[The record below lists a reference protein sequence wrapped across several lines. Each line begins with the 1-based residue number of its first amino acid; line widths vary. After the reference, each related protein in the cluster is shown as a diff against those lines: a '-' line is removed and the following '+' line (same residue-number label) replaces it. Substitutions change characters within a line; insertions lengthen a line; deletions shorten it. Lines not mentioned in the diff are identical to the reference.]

1 MLSNRWHSMHT
12 RLRPY
17 QVLTMDLKSGYPF
30 WAIKNGLM
38 CAFPKITQDV
48 SCDVVVIGGG
58 ITGSLIADELGNNG
72 FDVVVV
78 EQRDVGWGSSAAS
91 TALLQYEIDTHM
103 VDLAKQYGEFHALLA
118 YQACADAIIDLR
130 DLAEKLGDVDFSM
143 QESLYYASR
152 RPDKSA
158 LQEEFDLRTKHGFDA
173 QWLEPADIKERFGFK
188 APGAILTRL
197 AAVVDP
203 YRMASKLLT
212 RLVERGGRV
221 FDRTMIDSI
230 EPSEDSVT
238 LRTPEGFEIRSKHVV
253 IAAGYASQKWL
264 KQSVAKN
271 RSSYAFITDPIDEAV
286 LGPLAKTMVWES
298 ARPYLYMR
306 ATGDGRLLVGGDD
319 DDMDI
324 PARRDRRV
332 DSKAKGL
339 SKKVQKLF
347 PELPLRPAFSWGGTF
362 AETEDGLP
370 FFGEHPQYGPRVQ
383 FAMAYGG
390 NGISYS
396 MIGAGL
402 LRANIEGRPHPLASL
417 FGFSRIG

>member
-1 MLSNRWHSMHT
+1 
-12 RLRPY
+12 
-17 QVLTMDLKSGYPF
+17 MDLKSGYPF
-30 WAIKNGLM
+30 WAVKNGLM
-38 CAFPKITQDV
+38 SVFPKLKSDV
-48 SCDVVVIGGG
+48 SCDVAVIGGG
-58 ITGSLIADELGNNG
+58 ITGALIADELGNNG

-78 EQRDVGWGSSAAS
+78 EQRDVAWGSSAAS

-118 YQACADAIIDLR
+118 YQACADAITDLR
-130 DLAEKLGDVDFSM
+130 VLAEELGDVDFNM

-152 RPDKSA
+152 RRDKAA
-158 LQEEFDLRTKHGFDA
+158 LREEFDLRVKHGFDA
-173 QWLEPADIKERFGFK
+173 EWLEAADIKERFGFK

-197 AAVVDP
+197 AAVIDP

-212 RLVERGGRV
+212 RLVERGGNV
-221 FDRTMIDSI
+221 FDRTSI
-230 EPSEDSVT
+230 ETIEPAENSVT
-238 LRTPEGFEIRSKHVV
+238 LRTPEGLQIHCKHVV

-271 RSSYAFITDPIDEAV
+271 RSSYAFITDPIDKSA
-286 LGPLAKTMVWES
+286 LGLLASTMVWES

-306 ATGDGRLLVGGDD
+306 TTGDGRLLVGGDD
-319 DDMDI
+319 DDIDI
-324 PARRDRRV
+324 PARRDKRV
-332 DSKAKGL
+332 DGKAKGL

-347 PELPLRPAFSWGGTF
+347 PELPLHPAFSWAGTF

-370 FFGEHPQYGPRVQ
+370 FFGEHPEHGPRVQ

-417 FGFSRIG
+417 FGFARVG